1 MKYVYDEENNELYIK
16 DSNSIIIIKAERKED
31 EENA

>member
-1 MKYVYDEENNELYIK
+1 MKYVYDKENNEIYIK
-16 DSNSIIIIKAERKED
+16 DTNIIIIVKAERKED